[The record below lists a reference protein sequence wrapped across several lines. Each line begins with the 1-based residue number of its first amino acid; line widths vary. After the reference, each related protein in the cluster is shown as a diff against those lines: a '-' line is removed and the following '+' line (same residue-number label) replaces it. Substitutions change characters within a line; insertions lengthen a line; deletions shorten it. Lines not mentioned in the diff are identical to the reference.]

1 MSLLNQS
8 LFLSSRSAMIS
19 SAVAITPLEVR
30 VGTEWRRLNRSQ
42 TPIPLFIF
50 AFELIAFLH
59 SNLLTVHYLAQDL
72 LSGSPRL
79 PPRQSFHSF
88 PSRASLFFA
97 VHPTTSRTSF
107 YLAQTPVAPSIAV
120 VGFLV
125 FFVANIHRIVTN
137 PPPIGFIILGSYRHR
152 LDFADFVAAFVIISL
167 TVAQAFLLGQQRQAN
182 TTNPQVGPADQG
194 EQAQEQIAQEEDNNR
209 ESGEEPEGEDAFQE
223 TDVASTTKGFGTMR
237 L

>member
-1 MSLLNQS
+1 
-8 LFLSSRSAMIS
+8 MIS
-19 SAVAITPLEVR
+19 SAVAITPLE
-30 VGTEWRRLNRSQ
+30 RLNRSQ

-59 SNLLTVHYLAQDL
+59 SNLLTVHYLAQFSFKSLAVLCCSPHNFQNVL
-72 LSGSPRL
+72 LFGSNSCRTLNMPNI
-79 PPRQSFHSF
+79 S
-88 PSRASLFFA
+88 
-97 VHPTTSRTSF
+97 PT
-107 YLAQTPVAPSIAV
+107 LVAV

-182 TTNPQVGPADQG
+182 TTNPQVGPADQARRRG
-194 EQAQEQIAQEEDNNR
+194 RVSRDRCCLNHERLRDDEAVVFR
-209 ESGEEPEGEDAFQE
+209 TVESNFGYIFLHFLYPSLN
-223 TDVASTTKGFGTMR
+223 VSITTPVKKGPALFVIVYVSLEHTSM
-237 L
+237 